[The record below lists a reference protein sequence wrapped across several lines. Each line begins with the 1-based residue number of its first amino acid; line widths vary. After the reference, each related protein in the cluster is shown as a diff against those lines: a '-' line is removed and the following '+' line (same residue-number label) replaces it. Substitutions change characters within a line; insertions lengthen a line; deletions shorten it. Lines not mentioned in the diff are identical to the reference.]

1 MKRQYLPH
9 AMRWRADWPHFF
21 VIEVMQAVVARAGEY
36 ADTFALRGYDS
47 VRLASASEI
56 LAASPGETGFA
67 CFDHRLNKAAG
78 VLGFELS

>member
-1 MKRQYLPH
+1 
-9 AMRWRADWPHFF
+9 
-21 VIEVMQAVVARAGEY
+21 MQAVVARAGEY